1 MPKAAPKKAAAREA
15 ALKKA
20 ASTKAASRK
29 AKVPHARENRIS
41 AILEAARSVFE
52 EVGYENAR
60 ISEIAR
66 RIGVVE
72 GTVFHYFST
81 KKLLMARIIEVFYE
95 DITAELQNGLNG
107 IQGTRNRLRYIFRF
121 HLDVVT
127 RNSRL
132 CGEILRESRALDGEL
147 ASAVSRLN
155 RGYTKSLSQ
164 VVEEGMASGDIQQG
178 VSIPMVRNTVYGSI
192 EHTLWAVIN
201 DRLSVDVDVEADR
214 LTALVYQ
221 GIASA
226 GAPDTGDVA
235 SLIRHLNAVLAD
247 RQK

>member
-1 MPKAAPKKAAAREA
+1 MPKAPPRKAAPRKD

-20 ASTKAASRK
+20 
-29 AKVPHARENRIS
+29 KVPRARESRIS
-41 AILEAARSVFE
+41 AILEAARTVFE
-52 EVGYENAR
+52 EVGYENAK
-60 ISEIAR
+60 ISEIAS

-81 KKLLMARIIEVFYE
+81 KKLLMARIIETFYE
-95 DITAELQNGLNG
+95 DITAELQNGLKG
-107 IQGTRNRLRYIFRF
+107 IQGTRNRLRYIVRF

-127 RNSRL
+127 RNRRL
-132 CGEILRESRALDGEL
+132 CGEILRESRGLDGEL

-164 VVEEGMASGDIQQG
+164 VVEEGIASGDIQDD

-214 LTALVYQ
+214 LTTLIYQ
-221 GIASA
+221 GIART
-226 GAPDTGDVA
+226 GAPDNREVA
-235 SLIRHLNAVLAD
+235 ALVRHLNVLLAD
-247 RQK
+247 PQP